1 MKNYST
7 RNITL
12 SGILIAL
19 GLILPIAT
27 HGIGGGSVL
36 LPMHIPVLIAG
47 FILPLP
53 YAIFVGGII
62 PVLSSVMTGMPP
74 VFPVLIFM
82 FFELI
87 AYAAATHLLYARF
100 KQNVYVSLIG
110 GMIAGRIVSAF
121 VVWILA
127 SFFMAKLPSPIVFIT
142 GGIAQGIPGLL
153 IQLVLIPVIVYSL
166 KKVRLI

>member
-1 MKNYST
+1 MKNNST
-7 RNITL
+7 RSITL

-27 HGIGGGSVL
+27 HGIGSGSIL
-36 LPMHIPVLIAG
+36 LPMHIPVLLAG

-53 YAIFVGGII
+53 YAVFVGGII
-62 PVLSSVMTGMPP
+62 PVLSSVLTGMPP

-87 AYAAATHLLYARF
+87 AYAAATHLLYVRF

-110 GMIAGRIVSAF
+110 GMVVGRIVSAI

-127 SFFMAKLPSPIVFIT
+127 SFFMAKLPSPVIFIT
-142 GGIAQGIPGLL
+142 GGIVEGLPGLL
-153 IQLVLIPVIVYSL
+153 IQLVLIPAIIYAL